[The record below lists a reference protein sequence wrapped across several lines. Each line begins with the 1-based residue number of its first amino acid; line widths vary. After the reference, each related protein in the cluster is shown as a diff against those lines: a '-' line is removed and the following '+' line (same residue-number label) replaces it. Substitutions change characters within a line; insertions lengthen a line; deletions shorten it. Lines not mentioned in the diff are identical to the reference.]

1 MRKKRKIYKEEVIK
15 KYMDVNNK
23 ENIIFVI
30 RTEDLQNEAVMN
42 IGRELNEEEILSASK
57 GIEAGLS
64 FDIDTVYKSAINE
77 AVG

>member
-1 MRKKRKIYKEEVIK
+1 
-15 KYMDVNNK
+15 MDVNNK

>member
-1 MRKKRKIYKEEVIK
+1 LRKKRKIYKEEVIK